1 MLFSDAGYSMLNAKY
16 AAIKQLTIVT
26 KFDDLMSGILSHMTK
41 NSQLMSPTDTA
52 TYGKLL

>member
-1 MLFSDAGYSMLNAKY
+1 MLFSDAGYSMLNVKY